1 MINKIGLGIILALV
15 IIVVGLGTSYHIQ
28 KVQNVALKEQLQAL
42 EQQHDTIKHF
52 ITQQNESIQEAN
64 KQLVQYQAKIEVIE
78 KEAEIRTKQLAEEV
92 KKIATC
98 EDGFNVLKKVLE
110 RAKTDERNN

>member
-1 MINKIGLGIILALV
+1 MINKVTFGIILILV
-15 IIVVGLGTSYHIQ
+15 IIIAGLGTAYHIQ
-28 KVQNVALKEQLQAL
+28 KIQNESLKTQLENI
-42 EQQHDTIKHF
+42 EQQNSTIKHF

-64 KQLVQYQAKIEVIE
+64 KQLVQYKTKLEVIE

-110 RAKTDERNN
+110 RANNERDN